1 MSEINFDRIKRQRL
15 NRPKVYS
22 GLHGI
27 LIVIM
32 ELIWSVGYASIHR
45 RAPVVKSSWAYTHRS
60 SSVANQVHNAL
71 LSQIVYMEL
80 FYLICE

>member
-1 MSEINFDRIKRQRL
+1 MSDINFDRIKRQRL

-32 ELIWSVGYASIHR
+32 ELI
-45 RAPVVKSSWAYTHRS
+45 
-60 SSVANQVHNAL
+60 
-71 LSQIVYMEL
+71 
-80 FYLICE
+80 

>member
-1 MSEINFDRIKRQRL
+1 MSDINFDRINSHKL

-32 ELIWSVGYASIHR
+32 ELIGSVGYASIHR
-45 RAPVVKSSWAYTHRS
+45 RAPALKST
-60 SSVANQVHNAL
+60 
-71 LSQIVYMEL
+71 
-80 FYLICE
+80 